1 MRMTMKKK
9 ILIALLGVF
18 SVALA
23 GTVTDKDGYKYKTVK
38 IGKQVWMAE
47 DYRFETKFSKCA
59 DYRGGADPDDCIRV
73 YDFLATVQSGH
84 KGCPT
89 GWGLATVKD
98 WVDLV
103 GFVLSDF
110 PSAKDATEK
119 QIRKM
124 HQELGSRLRS
134 TSCKDGKNSVGF
146 NASCLFDNVSSVY
159 YGAVSGGQNP
169 KVGETV
175 FECAEINGQGVFSN
189 CPEGGWQVFLRI
201 RCIEE

>member
-1 MRMTMKKK
+1 M
-9 ILIALLGVF
+9 IYFLSHYFCF
-18 SVALA
+18 S
-23 GTVTDKDGYKYKTVK
+23 
-38 IGKQVWMAE
+38 IAE

-59 DYRGGADPDDCIRV
+59 DYRGDADPDDCIRV
-73 YDFLATVQSGH
+73 YDFLATVQSGN
-84 KGCPT
+84 KVCPT
-89 GWGLATVKD
+89 GWRLPTVKD
-98 WVDLV
+98 WVDLI
-103 GFVLSDF
+103 GFVLSDI

-146 NASCLFDNVSSVY
+146 NASCFFDNVSSVY